1 MEDVGFVWKDV
12 VFFGK
17 DVGLVREDVG
27 FDEGLDRIL
36 DWLERIMLD

>member
-12 VFFGK
+12 GFFGK

>member
-27 FDEGLDRIL
+27 LDEGLDRSL